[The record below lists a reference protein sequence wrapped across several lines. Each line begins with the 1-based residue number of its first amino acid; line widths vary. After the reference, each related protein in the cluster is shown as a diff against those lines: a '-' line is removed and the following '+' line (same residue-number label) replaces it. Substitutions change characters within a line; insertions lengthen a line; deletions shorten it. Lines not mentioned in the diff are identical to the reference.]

1 MQEVLEESVNKVAS
15 DNLQYSMM
23 EDNNNSANNN
33 SHGTSLRST
42 HHHYHQNDH
51 HNRRHHKAVRQQ
63 IVLLIIV
70 LACSSFITIVYRL
83 SSLSSA
89 TAIALIP
96 ESSYP
101 THSVTE
107 RDVQD
112 LFTLW
117 NEALFT
123 KDPHKVA
130 QRYTHDAVLLPTV
143 SDQVRYT
150 HELIEEY
157 FVTFLAGAPR
167 GKILESFVHIGEDWL
182 SDVGVYEFTLAQDGS
197 KVRGRYSF
205 VYKMEDGEWKI
216 FHHHSSMMPGVSQ

>member
-1 MQEVLEESVNKVAS
+1 
-15 DNLQYSMM
+15 MM
-23 EDNNNSANNN
+23 DDNNNNANNN
-33 SHGTSLRST
+33 SRGTSLRST

-63 IVLLIIV
+63 IVLLIIL

-83 SSLSSA
+83 SSLSSFTSA

-112 LFTLW
+112 LFALW
-117 NEALFT
+117 NESLFT